1 MKMTPAMTTDSAYS
15 REKEYDREKEKEWP
29 MSAVKDNAPVIL
41 VCMSSSPSSQRVI
54 EAAAAMLKV
63 PGSTGTALFVGD
75 SSMESENAVLRENIA
90 YARKCGFE
98 YRSLSSRDI
107 AVSIAEYARQI
118 KATNLFI
125 GSSPSAF
132 FIQTKKPL
140 SDQLTASLS
149 DVTIHVIPNGLSSVV
164 PYIQR
169 EANRLPF
176 QLADCLRVIALMS
189 AATAVGWWFYQ
200 SRYSNANII
209 TVYILAVLI
218 SSLITTRR
226 RYGILAA
233 VLYILLFNFLFIE
246 PRFTLLVYDSAY
258 LMTYFVSL
266 AAALITS
273 SLAAHAQAIAR
284 RSAENAYQAKVL
296 LDTSNQLERAS
307 DPAEMTAI
315 TCQQLVRLL
324 NRSVLFYPAENEEEE
339 PQLFSAG
346 PGMPLERDTE
356 QETEAVKWTKENG
369 RRCGAFTDRY
379 SRCRCQ
385 YIAIHADNRN
395 YGVIGIDMN
404 KSPFS
409 GFEQTI
415 LYSIV
420 YEAAMA
426 LDNERMRQ
434 EHHRAEIAAENE
446 RMRTAL
452 LRSISHDLR
461 TPLTSI
467 YGNAVNLAENAE
479 RMSAGDRQEIY
490 ADMQENSSWLIR
502 QMENILSMTR
512 IENEADIAMN
522 IENVEDV
529 ILESI
534 RHLGQKT
541 DHEIETQF
549 DDEPLFALMNA
560 RLIMTVMDNLLNNA
574 LKYTPQG
581 TKITVSALHEGELIR
596 VSVADEGSGIAD
608 EDKPHVFDLFYTG
621 SRIPTDKSRNMGI
634 GLNLCQLIMKAHG
647 SSIEVSDAV
656 PHGAVF
662 TFFLQAKEVSL

>member
-1 MKMTPAMTTDSAYS
+1 
-15 REKEYDREKEKEWP
+15 
-29 MSAVKDNAPVIL
+29 
-41 VCMSSSPSSQRVI
+41 VI
-54 EAAAAMLKV
+54 EAASAMMKV
-63 PGSTGTALFVGD
+63 PGSTGTALYVGD
-75 SSMESENAVLRENIA
+75 SSMESKNAVLRENIA
-90 YARKCGFE
+90 FACSCGFQ
-98 YRSLSSRDI
+98 YSSINSTDI
-107 AVSIAEYARQI
+107 AFSIAEYARRI

-125 GSSPSAF
+125 GSSPPAF
-132 FIQTKKPL
+132 FIQTKKTL
-140 SDQLTASLS
+140 SEQLTVSLN
-149 DVTIHVIPNGLSSVV
+149 DVTIHIIPNDLSSIV
-164 PYIQR
+164 PYMQK
-169 EANRLPF
+169 ETSLLPF
-176 QLADCLRVIALMS
+176 QLADCMRVILLMS
-189 AATAVGWWFYQ
+189 AATVVSWWFYQ

-258 LMTYFVSL
+258 MMTYFVSL

-324 NRSVLFYPAENEEEE
+324 NRTVLFYPAGPSAKE
-339 PQLFSAG
+339 PQIFPADRRTAAD
-346 PGMPLERDTE
+346 RDLKL
-356 QETEAVKWTKENG
+356 ETEAVQWTKENS
-369 RRCGAFTDRY
+369 RRCGAFTDRF

-404 KSPFS
+404 QRPFS
-409 GFEQTI
+409 GFEQNI

-446 RMRTAL
+446 RMRAAL

-467 YGNAVNLAENAE
+467 YGNAVNLAENAAA
-479 RMSAGDRQEIY
+479 MSDSDRQEIY
-490 ADMQENSSWLIR
+490 GDLQENSAWLIR

-512 IENEADIAMN
+512 IENKADIKMSVEN
-522 IENVEDV
+522 IEDV

-534 RHLGQKT
+534 RHLGQRT
-541 DHEIETQF
+541 DHVIETQF
-549 DDEPLFALMNA
+549 DEEPLFALMNPQ
-560 RLIMTVMDNLLNNA
+560 LIMLVMDNLLNNA
-574 LKYTPQG
+574 LKYTPSG
-581 TKITVSALHEGELIR
+581 TKITVSAFKENGLIR
-596 VSVADEGSGIAD
+596 ISVADEGSGVPD
-608 EDKPHVFDLFYTG
+608 EDKPHIFDLFYTG
-621 SRIPTDKSRNMGI
+621 KKMPSDSCRNMGI
-634 GLNLCQLIMKAHG
+634 GLNLCQLIMKVHD
-647 SSIEVSDAV
+647 SSIEVGDAA

-662 TFFLQAKEVSL
+662 TFFLQAKEVNL